1 MLRASRVR
9 FRPVAHQWP
18 VVAGAGLIALGAGR
32 LVAQSGSTLPLGLL
46 ALGALAGVA
55 AMFMLG
61 PERLFLGWLVLASL
75 LGGSADF
82 SSLGYA
88 LRWGLYLAPA
98 LLFIPLTLLHWRP
111 RALRWYDLLPAAFAG
126 YVFVVMLVT
135 SDLLTTDTVGAG
147 KAYFQIFVLPAVVY
161 YFLAFGP
168 GRSISATRIC
178 WVVLAGAA
186 LQALLTYVE
195 WKTSWN
201 LWEDSA
207 WRRGAKTRPVSTF
220 SNPGLLGMFLG
231 VGVVV
236 ALAVIV
242 WRGPRALR
250 RLSVAVL
257 VLGIPA
263 TALTLTRGPILA
275 TAVSGLGV
283 LLISRRGRLPGLAAV
298 AFTAISLVVLWPAIT
313 STDVYQ
319 NRLTNKGN
327 VQGRYLLQDWSLRL
341 AAQKPITG
349 WGYQSFDR
357 VKNAADF
364 STQGLPPSYVLDATS
379 HDSYLTVL
387 VEYGS
392 VGFLMYLLPFVMLLV
407 AGVRAFRRSVE
418 EQWVI
423 GASLAAV
430 AVFLFTGATL
440 DYRFF
445 SFALMLPW
453 VFFALIRRI
462 AVR

>member
-18 VVAGAGLIALGAGR
+18 VLAGAGFLGLVAGR
-32 LVAQSGSTLPLGLL
+32 LVAQSGSTIPLHLL
-46 ALGALAGVA
+46 AAAAMTGGVA
-55 AMFMLG
+55 MFVLG
-61 PERLFLGWLVLASL
+61 PERLFLGWLVLAPL

-82 SSLGYA
+82 SSLGYV

-98 LLFIPLTLLHWRP
+98 LVFIPMTLLDWRP
-111 RALRWYDLLPAAFAG
+111 RIVRWYDVLPGA
-126 YVFVVMLVT
+126 FVVYVLVVILMT
-135 SDLLTTDTVGAG
+135 SDLLRTDTVGTG
-147 KAYFQIFVLPAVVY
+147 KAYFQIVVLPAVVY
-161 YFLAFGP
+161 YFLVFGP
-168 GRSISATRIC
+168 GRSISPTRIF
-178 WVVLAGAA
+178 WAVLVGAGI
-186 LQALLTYVE
+186 QVLLTYVE

-201 LWEDSA
+201 LWNDSA

-220 SNPGLLGMFLG
+220 SNPGVLGMFIG

-236 ALAVIV
+236 AVAVIV
-242 WRGPRALR
+242 WQGPRVLR
-250 RLSVAVL
+250 RLSVPVL

-263 TALTLTRGPILA
+263 LTLTLTRGPILA
-275 TAVSGLGV
+275 TAVVGVGV
-283 LLISRRGRLPGLAAV
+283 LLASRRGRLAGLAALALTAV
-298 AFTAISLVVLWPAIT
+298 ALVVLWPAIT
-313 STDVYQ
+313 STEVYQ
-319 NRLTNKGN
+319 DRLTNRGN

-341 AAQKPITG
+341 AAEKPITG

-392 VGFLMYLLPFVMLLV
+392 VGFLAYLLPWLVLLV
-407 AGVRAFRRSVE
+407 AGAMAFRRYQE

-430 AVFLFTGATL
+430 AVVVFTGATL

-453 VFFALIRRI
+453 VFLALIRRI
-462 AVR
+462 AER